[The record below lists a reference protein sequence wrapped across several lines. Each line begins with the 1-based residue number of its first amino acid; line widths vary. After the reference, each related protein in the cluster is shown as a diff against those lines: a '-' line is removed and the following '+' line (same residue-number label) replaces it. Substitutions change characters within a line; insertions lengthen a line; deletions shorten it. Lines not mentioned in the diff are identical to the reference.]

1 MTYGQPPVAALPPRK
16 GQPQGAAR
24 TQTLLMFKS
33 SYQLCTIFGIP
44 IKLDISLIVLMFLMI
59 TSFGDPLFGI
69 AAGVVLLLSIT
80 LHELG
85 HSLVA
90 MAFGCR
96 VRDITLMMLGGCA
109 TLLSMPRKAWQ
120 EFLVAT
126 AGPAVSLMLALAGLL
141 APHYA
146 PGLRGFPGGLV
157 SYLGGLNLVLFIF
170 NLLPAFPMD
179 GGRILRSFLQQFFM
193 TRVKATW
200 VASRIGRF
208 IAILMGLSVLYSL
221 FTHQFEGYM
230 MIRLLIAFY
239 IYQSAEREYRM
250 VLMEEGAARRNPFA
264 GFPFFGSTTNTP
276 PPDDGKAVVSPP
288 PYARGGVTRVDVRK
302 EE

>member
-1 MTYGQPPVAALPPRK
+1 ML
-16 GQPQGAAR
+16 
-24 TQTLLMFKS
+24 KS
-33 SYQLCTIFGIP
+33 SYQLCTLFGIP
-44 IKLDISLIVLMFLMI
+44 IKLDFSLIVLMFLMI
-59 TSFGDPLFGI
+59 TNYGDPFYGI
-69 AAGVVLLLSIT
+69 AAGLALLLSIT

-109 TLLSMPRKAWQ
+109 TLMNMPRKAWQ

-126 AGPAVSLMLALAGLL
+126 AGPAVSFVLALAGLWL
-141 APHYA
+141 PHHLPA
-146 PGLRGFPGGLV
+146 LKGT
-157 SYLGGLNLVLFIF
+157 LGAFLYYQIGWLNMALFIF

-193 TRVKATW
+193 TRVRATW

-208 IAILMGLSVLYSL
+208 IAILMALSVLYSL
-221 FTHQFEGYM
+221 FAHKFEGYM
-230 MIRLLIAFY
+230 LIRLLIAYFV
-239 IYQSAEREYRM
+239 YQSAEREYRM

-264 GFPFFGSTTNTP
+264 GFPFFGPTTSNTP

-288 PYARGGVTRVDVRK
+288 PYARGGTTRVDVHK
-302 EE
+302 AD